1 MSVYG
6 EFFTKF
12 LAPLFEGLMK
22 IIVGIGQGLFQMFNI
37 VNYITVVGDYKKDLG
52 GLGILVVIL
61 SVIFLVAIFALIIFL
76 IYRAVQT
83 YIKYKRNVRKGEML
97 VEEIESLNNEIFK

>member
-61 SVIFLVAIFALIIFL
+61 SVIFLVISGLFFITKSCLHSKAILI
-76 IYRAVQT
+76 A
-83 YIKYKRNVRKGEML
+83 
-97 VEEIESLNNEIFK
+97 S